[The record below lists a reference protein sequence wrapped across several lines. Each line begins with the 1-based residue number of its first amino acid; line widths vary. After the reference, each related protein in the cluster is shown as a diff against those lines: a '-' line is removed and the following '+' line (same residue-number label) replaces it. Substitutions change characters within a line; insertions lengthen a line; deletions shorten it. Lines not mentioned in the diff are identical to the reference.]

1 MAEAHRKNQRRPHVG
16 IEDRTPFPEVQ
27 SGPCGRLSH
36 LKIVEKPMKTQWN
49 VQCIIMLIWEYP
61 TYGSLVW
68 HWCGY
73 IWYFGMSLRL
83 VCASKVTKHEEKRY
97 PFACSKRKKHIP
109 KLRLPTLCLILKC
122 IAYRFPT
129 NKPSVSSSDS
139 LPSMFPHLSTNSINP
154 SEPQPPPRY
163 RMPSIEQMMSSL
175 SICVQVQLDHSNPT

>member
-36 LKIVEKPMKTQWN
+36 LKIVEKPMKTRWN

-68 HWCGY
+68 LYMLFWDEPTFSVCIKSYETWGKTLSLCLFKTEKTHSKTVPANIVPYPKMHC
-73 IWYFGMSLRL
+73 ISFSNQQTISVQLRL
-83 VCASKVTKHEEKRY
+83 HTIHVSPSQY
-97 PFACSKRKKHIP
+97 Q
-109 KLRLPTLCLILKC
+109 L
-122 IAYRFPT
+122 FP
-129 NKPSVSSSDS
+129 
-139 LPSMFPHLSTNSINP
+139 NP
-154 SEPQPPPRY
+154 SEPQPQPRY